1 MLSVPESELESRH
14 RLIEKANAGRIPFEQ
29 AYRTLLESDPF
40 DEPVLLAMAAL
51 LLERG
56 DLEAAEKYAWQAVE
70 ALPVLWQPWLELA
83 QLIATRGDAPLAI
96 ALTEIA
102 ARRLKMDTASLDE
115 LEDLPDVL
123 AGYETGGSDLLPD
136 DSSSAS
142 KVDALIAIF
151 ASQRAEEPP
160 EVTSRLRLHRLLLE
174 LEEADETD
182 RDLVDRVVREGEAI
196 VPLLIASLRGYAR
209 TDLCEPETIES
220 VLALLGEIGSPL
232 PLEALIEFSGLDDPD
247 LSGAAGWAFDRIVEL
262 QPEAAGQAL
271 IALTPKLDGAMRLLL
286 AERFIFWP
294 RWNVVDRVFDL
305 MTENIDM
312 IPREERGTFF
322 ATLAMAMIVARRREG
337 LLLARRMLRR
347 NASLMD
353 RGSRR
358 ECEEKIELFSENG
371 GNLLRTLEEA
381 KRAEWTVYQ
390 ICAGEAEWP
399 DDDEAEEEV
408 DEDEGDE
415 LFDDELAEEAP
426 VPVQRPP
433 APGRNEPCWCGSGK
447 KYKKCHLDADNPR

>member
-1 MLSVPESELESRH
+1 MS
-14 RLIEKANAGRIPFEQ
+14 
-29 AYRTLLESDPF
+29 
-40 DEPVLLAMAAL
+40 AL
-51 LLERG
+51 LRERG
-56 DLEAAEKYAWQAVE
+56 DPEAAEQYLWQA
-70 ALPVLWQPWLELA
+70 ADSQACFWDTWLDLA
-83 QLIATRGDAPLAI
+83 QLIAARGDAPFALAI
-96 ALTEIA
+96 AEIG
-102 ARRLKMDTASLDE
+102 ARRLKLDTASLYE
-115 LEDLPDVL
+115 LEDLPDPL
-123 AGYETGGSDLLPD
+123 AAYEPEASDADNLGPQ
-136 DSSSAS
+136 
-142 KVDALIAIF
+142 VDALIAVF
-151 ASQRAEEPP
+151 ALRRAEEPP
-160 EVTSRLRLHRLLLE
+160 EVASRLRLHRLLLE
-174 LEEADETD
+174 LEEAVEIE
-182 RDLVDRVVREGEAI
+182 RDLVDRIVHEGEAI
-196 VPLLIASLRGYAR
+196 VPLLIGLLRGYAR
-209 TDLCEPETIES
+209 EDVCEAKTVES

-232 PLEALIEFSGLDDPD
+232 PLEALIELTGFDNPE

-271 IALTPKLDGAMRLLL
+271 IALTPQLDGAMRLLL

-294 RWNVVDRVFDL
+294 RWNFVDRLFDL